1 MLFSINNFIVY
12 FFSYFFNKLYFNIFK
27 VLKKYIFILPKL
39 YLTYT
44 NKKKIYYIFFFC
56 VLCILI
62 ISKIYWFTYFY
73 ILFFNKILIKKYIDL
88 IYYIK
93 NKNIKILYWLYWLY
107 WFNLLIHL
115 KVLSKKFQKPVDV
128 DLDYYTLKWNCGYYF
143 FYIIYMFKD
152 LSIICYWLFRQI
164 IDFQWYILYLKI
176 IFYLKN
182 KKLECIYYSQL
193 FTKGFLGIYCFSGI
207 RSYIKNFNKPWKWS
221 TPKKKQR
228 VSFISKV
235 KFTYHR
241 SIRIIKETYYNKVTK
256 PKLIFNYYSSNLIE
270 SVFFV
275 LFKTGANSIIYYFYK
290 IIKYSY
296 SICVYTWKS
305 DVIYRF
311 LKLFDR
317 KKW

>member
-12 FFSYFFNKLYFNIFK
+12 FFSFFFNKLYFNIFK
-27 VLKKYIFILPKL
+27 VLKKHIFVIPKL
-39 YLTYT
+39 YFTYT
-44 NKKKIYYIFFFC
+44 IKKKFYYLFFLS

-62 ISKIYWFTYFY
+62 NLKIYIFIYFY
-73 ILFFNKILIKKYIDL
+73 ILFLYKILTKNFIDL
-88 IYYIK
+88 IYSIK
-93 NKNIKILYWLYWLY
+93 KKNTKILYWVYWVY

-115 KVLSKKFQKPVDV
+115 KVLNKKFKKAVDV
-128 DLDYYTLKWNCGYYF
+128 DLAYYTLKWNCGYYF

-182 KKLECIYYSQL
+182 KILECIYYKQL
-193 FTKGFLGIYCFSGI
+193 FIKGVLGIYCFSGI
-207 RSYIKNFNKPWKWS
+207 ISYLKNFNKPWKWS
-221 TPKKKQR
+221 KPKKKQR
-228 VSFISKV
+228 VSFISKI
-235 KFTYHR
+235 KFAYHR
-241 SIRIIKETYYNKVTK
+241 SVRIIKETFYNKVTK
-256 PKLIFNYYSSNLIE
+256 PKLIFSYYTSNLIE
-270 SVFFV
+270 SVFFA

-296 SICVYTWKS
+296 SISVYIWKS